1 MVFLPW
7 DGLASVAMSSCS
19 RWMEDFLQIK
29 ISVYPVLKK
38 MENTYLAR
46 PRGAAVPLFD
56 DLVIDL
62 GTGGW
67 LRLGGMVVG

>member
-1 MVFLPW
+1 
-7 DGLASVAMSSCS
+7 
-19 RWMEDFLQIK
+19 MEDFLQIK

-62 GTGGW
+62 GAGGW